1 MPDDLTVLRDP
12 LFADQINK
20 MEELLSQSTRAF
32 LLGAGTAC
40 CAGLPQMKELSE
52 AVESDSTLDSET
64 KNILNH
70 VKKQFSG
77 SANAN
82 LEDYMSEIID
92 ALAIADRRKS
102 RGSTT
107 AGVTLEGTQL
117 DGKSLRKALTDV
129 KNSIA
134 RVINDKRKSIDVHRK
149 FVGVIHNA
157 LRAGKTPGPRPVD
170 YFVLNYDT
178 LIEDALGLEKL
189 PYSDGFSGGTTAW
202 WDASNFERKDIKAR
216 VLKLHGSIDWCR
228 IVDDISPRRL
238 SQHAASTCTHSD
250 DEKVLIWPASTK
262 YIETQKDPFSQM
274 LALLRK
280 VLRQPSDTVLAICGY
295 GFGDKHIN
303 VEIDRAI
310 REASGHLTLI
320 VLSSTQKPEGQL
332 LTWLDDPSVGNQVR
346 VYARG
351 GFYHG
356 KTATEAKTDL
366 PWWKFE
372 VATRLLGG
380 ER

>member
-1 MPDDLTVLRDP
+1 
-12 LFADQINK
+12 
-20 MEELLSQSTRAF
+20 MEELLSQSARAF
-32 LLGAGTAC
+32 LLGAGASC
-40 CAGLPQMKELSE
+40 CTGLPQMAELTG
-52 AVESDSTLDSET
+52 AVEGDSTLTSET
-64 KNILNH
+64 KNILAH
-70 VKKQFSG
+70 VKKQFDG
-77 SANAN
+77 CANAN

-92 ALAIADRRKS
+92 ALAIADRRQD
-102 RGSTT
+102 RGSTA
-107 AGVTLEGTQL
+107 AGVTLEGKL
-117 DGKSLRKALTDV
+117 IDVMSLRKALTEI
-129 KNSIA
+129 KSAIA
-134 RVINDKRKSIDVHRK
+134 KVIIDRRKTIDVHRK
-149 FVGVIHNA
+149 FVGVIHNT
-157 LRAGKTPGPRPVD
+157 LRAGKTPAPRPVD

-189 PYSDGFSGGTTAW
+189 PYTDGFSGGTTAW
-202 WDASNFERKDIKAR
+202 WDALNFERTDIKAR

-238 SQHAASTCTHSD
+238 SQHVSSTCTHSD
-250 DEKVLIWPASTK
+250 DEKVLIWPAATK

-280 VLRQPSDTVLAICGY
+280 VLRQATDTVLTICGY

-303 VEIDRAI
+303 AEIDRAI
-310 REASGHLTLI
+310 REGSGHLTLI
-320 VLSSTQKPEGQL
+320 VLCSTQKPEGQL
-332 LTWLDDPSVGNQVR
+332 SAWLGDPSVGNQVR

-351 GFYHG
+351 GFFHG
-356 KTATEAKTDL
+356 KTSKAAKTDL

>member
-1 MPDDLTVLRDP
+1 M
-12 LFADQINK
+12 
-20 MEELLSQSTRAF
+20 
-32 LLGAGTAC
+32 C
-40 CAGLPQMKELSE
+40 
-52 AVESDSTLDSET
+52 
-64 KNILNH
+64 
-70 VKKQFSG
+70 
-77 SANAN
+77 
-82 LEDYMSEIID
+82 
-92 ALAIADRRKS
+92 
-102 RGSTT
+102 
-107 AGVTLEGTQL
+107 
-117 DGKSLRKALTDV
+117 
-129 KNSIA
+129 
-134 RVINDKRKSIDVHRK
+134 RK

-189 PYSDGFSGGTTAW
+189 PYTDGFSGGTTAW
-202 WDASNFERKDIKAR
+202 WDALKFERKDIEAR

-228 IVDDISPRRL
+228 IADDISPRRL
-238 SQHAASTCTHSD
+238 SKHAASTCTLSD
-250 DEKVLIWPASTK
+250 DEQVLIWPAATK

-280 VLRQPSDTVLAICGY
+280 VMRQPCDTVLAICGY

-303 VEIDRAI
+303 AEIDRAI

-320 VLSSTQKPEGQL
+320 VLSSAQKPEGQL
-332 LTWLDDPSVGNQVR
+332 SAWLEDPSVGNQVR

-356 KTATEAKTDL
+356 KTASAAKTDL